1 MEALLAGKMSRR
13 TCTASREHLRQVL
26 QVGLRK
32 RALVSTQPLE
42 GFSSG
47 KPPGETWDLGY
58 FLGEKRKKASGLN
71 WNERNGPIVNLCF
84 REANETA
91 LKKSPIAIRQYHT

>member
-47 KPPGETWDLGY
+47 KPPGDCLVSAMMASPKRHNPSHSQVKLGT
-58 FLGEKRKKASGLN
+58 LAISG
-71 WNERNGPIVNLCF
+71 
-84 REANETA
+84 REEEEG
-91 LKKSPIAIRQYHT
+91 

>member
-1 MEALLAGKMSRR
+1 METLLAGKMSRR

-47 KPPGETWDLGY
+47 KPPGDCLRHDGLPQTPHPSHSQVKLGT
-58 FLGEKRKKASGLN
+58 L
-71 WNERNGPIVNLCF
+71 
-84 REANETA
+84 
-91 LKKSPIAIRQYHT
+91 AIFWARRGRRLAD